1 MYFGRRSESLL
12 NAATCDIPT
21 SSPAAVWQLA
31 DFKITAQRLFD
42 QGRASATLCLRLIS
56 THLLP
61 FYPYSLSNV
70 HIPWC
75 HFLLS
80 FRIRDIWL
88 HMPPSKR
95 FRCCS
100 GVSSYN
106 PSSFFCCLFPQTS
119 MSVRPLLAW
128 MAGHVWMK
136 WTSSLVSAPKAG
148 LEPPVRAPCQHVG
161 CVHLVPRPHTHIFT
175 SQLNSCSRLDN
186 M

>member
-1 MYFGRRSESLL
+1 MLHACHQHSFHVEIHCICDPWSYFLFMYFGCRSESLL

-106 PSSFFCCLFPQTS
+106 PSFFFVVFFLRHQWVCVLSLLEWRDMCGWSEPVLLCLRQ
-119 MSVRPLLAW
+119 RL
-128 MAGHVWMK
+128 VW
-136 WTSSLVSAPKAG
+136 SHLS
-148 LEPPVRAPCQHVG
+148 EPRA
-161 CVHLVPRPHTHIFT
+161 
-175 SQLNSCSRLDN
+175 N

>member
-1 MYFGRRSESLL
+1 MHFGRRSESLL

-61 FYPYSLSNV
+61 FYPYSLSNI

-80 FRIRDIWL
+80 FSIREIWL

-95 FRCCS
+95 FRCRS

-106 PSSFFCCLFPQTS
+106 PSFFCLFPQTS

-136 WTSSLVSAPKAG
+136 WTSSLVSVPKAG

-161 CVHLVPRPHTHIFT
+161 CEHHILRPHTHIFT
-175 SQLNSCSRLDN
+175 SQLNSCSHLDN